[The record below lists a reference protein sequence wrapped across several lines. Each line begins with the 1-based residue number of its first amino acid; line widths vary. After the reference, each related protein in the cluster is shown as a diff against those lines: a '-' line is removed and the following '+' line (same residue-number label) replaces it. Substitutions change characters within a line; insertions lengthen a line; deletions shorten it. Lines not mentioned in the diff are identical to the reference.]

1 MGGRMDDLCQ
11 DCKWAV
17 WDYEEY
23 YGGARQW
30 FLERCAHDHDI
41 DPVVTDC
48 EDYAE
53 DDNEGDL

>member
-11 DCKWAV
+11 VCKWAV

-30 FLERCAHDHDI
+30 FLERCARDHDI
-41 DPVVTDC
+41 DPVVSDC
-48 EDYAE
+48 EDYE
-53 DDNEGDL
+53 EVDGF